1 MPIDPM
7 MTDALLG
14 TFRNMLQEC
23 RDKNLS
29 GEHFDNMSKHVAR
42 LEELAQ
48 TNDDMNAFNGTVMQ
62 EDLYIKISDCY
73 SRLLSNQ
80 AMTNQEEKGY
90 DDSTLLKQSVD
101 ALRDAIKRLIESK
114 ENALQEN
121 KNYDPKEAYRKAMKF
136 AERNESKNGML
147 SKEDAK
153 KYGGGYQ
160 QMTAEGEKNI
170 DETLKKT
177 PNAFDSSAE
186 IEVLMKNELLI
197 KPIEALIALG
207 EEPGMTLPRFLRLQ
221 IEKGMDKAMEG
232 SVAVREGLVFSYNSY
247 KAMAASPHHNERER
261 QFLESFDSIA
271 AKSAFGVPNSEELKY
286 ERMRIEYHYEPLI
299 IEWDEIKNRWESLI
313 YDLYLWSLSYC
324 PIAPKIFPW
333 NLSHNPKEAVIDT
346 QKTTPGIF
354 KQKERLF
361 NKYFGLTFHDV
372 FKHPTFKWEVDN
384 YLMGDS
390 QEIVE
395 FLIEKVYSTCIPLQD
410 MPLELIPMRAELYKE
425 QRERNPETDKYI
437 QRYIQFYDETF
448 GEGRYASKYGNPEKI
463 TSNAKPWDWSSFKNG
478 N

>member
-1 MPIDPM
+1 

-48 TNDDMNAFNGTVMQ
+48 INDDMNAFNGTVMQ

-80 AMTNQEEKGY
+80 AMANQEEKGY

-101 ALRDAIKRLIESK
+101 ALRDAVKRLIESK

-121 KNYDPKEAYRKAMKF
+121 KNYDPKEAYRKAMEF

-153 KYGGGYQ
+153 KYGGGYK
-160 QMTAEGEKNI
+160 QMTAEGEKSI

-177 PNAFDSSAE
+177 PNAFDNSAE

-221 IEKGMDKAMEG
+221 IERGMDKAMEG
-232 SVAVREGLVFSYNSY
+232 SVVIREGLLFSYNSY
-247 KAMAASPHHNERER
+247 KAMAVSPHHNERER
-261 QFLESFDSIA
+261 QILESFDSIA
-271 AKSAFGVPNSEELKY
+271 AKSAFGVPNSHELMYARK
-286 ERMRIEYHYEPLI
+286 RIEFYFEPLI
-299 IEWDEIKNRWESLI
+299 IEWDTIKDRWEDI
-313 YDLYLWSLSYC
+313 VYDLYLWSLSYC
-324 PIAPKIFPW
+324 PFAP
-333 NLSHNPKEAVIDT
+333 
-346 QKTTPGIF
+346 
-354 KQKERLF
+354 
-361 NKYFGLTFHDV
+361 
-372 FKHPTFKWEVDN
+372 
-384 YLMGDS
+384 
-390 QEIVE
+390 
-395 FLIEKVYSTCIPLQD
+395 
-410 MPLELIPMRAELYKE
+410 
-425 QRERNPETDKYI
+425 
-437 QRYIQFYDETF
+437 
-448 GEGRYASKYGNPEKI
+448 
-463 TSNAKPWDWSSFKNG
+463 
-478 N
+478 